1 MSKIKYIMALNVA
14 LMFPMLVGAQ
24 TSDPNSAVF
33 MEILGNGLVYSFNY
47 DTRFTPKQDGLGG
60 RAGISYLAIDGASVA
75 TVPLVMNYLLGKN
88 GKYFEIGLGATY
100 VAAADR
106 TNTNSRA
113 NPINRADGWLGTMSF
128 GYRSQPVD
136 GGFLFRAGVTPL
148 FGSGSF
154 WPFYPQISFG
164 YAF

>member
-1 MSKIKYIMALNVA
+1 MRNSVFIFLISIFLA
-14 LMFPMLVGAQ
+14 FPWLVDAQ
-24 TSDPNSAVF
+24 TSEPNSAVF

-47 DTRFTPKQDGLGG
+47 DTRFSAKQDGLGG
-60 RAGISYLAIDGASVA
+60 RVGISYLAIEGTSIA
-75 TVPLVMNYLLGKN
+75 TVPMVMNYLLGKN
-88 GKYFEIGLGATY
+88 GKYFEMGIGATY

-106 TNTNSRA
+106 TNTNSRN
-113 NPINRADGWLGTMSF
+113 NPINTADGWLGTMSF

-148 FGSGSF
+148 FGGGSF
-154 WPFYPQISFG
+154 WPFYPQVSFG